1 MPQSS
6 LCSELSHNGAK
17 DGWDSPLHIYLCT
30 CSIGYSGCL
39 ALRHTAVD
47 KMWTEFKFPDVD
59 LIGGHYQAD
68 IKSSGEALS
77 DCEKL

>member
-6 LCSELSHNGAK
+6 LCSELSQNGAK
-17 DGWDSPLHIYLCT
+17 DGWDCPLHIYLRT
-30 CSIGYSGCL
+30 CSIGYSSCL
-39 ALRHTAVD
+39 PLRHTAVD
-47 KMWTEFKFPDVD
+47 EMRMELKFPDVD
-59 LIGGHYQAD
+59 LIGAHYRAD